1 MFKKG
6 VLVFAAISVMA
17 SALNYIVYPLYARI
31 LPASEYVH
39 ITVALSLFTQI
50 SAFLSSIIAITISLS
65 KSENGTKVNEKI
77 ELLQAFLFKLFFI
90 LAILFLAFS
99 PLVMRSIHTPALFSL
114 PISLMMLFSIP
125 ILIVSGYLNGKNKM
139 VKLGLVALV
148 SAGCQFLIGVTTSL
162 LSGNGLITMLSI
174 SVAQVMT
181 IAIVYALFA
190 KENLPSI
197 IKPITM
203 PVRSLRDRRLKGLLL
218 YTALSAVAVMMI
230 SLIQIIDLF
239 IMPNISGINLKFYT
253 DLYVI
258 SRVVFFAGLIFVWP
272 FLGEINLDHH
282 HFNRKPFAT
291 VLGYFA
297 LIGITAIVGLY
308 GFGDKLALFLFGSHY
323 QLHTIQYI
331 GTLSV
336 LYKVFML
343 VITAIVLYF
352 IVLRR
357 YTAIWFTAIA
367 SGLIIIYSRLV
378 SRHSSMAGVLFQLDV
393 ITGTLVILGVI
404 LLLTV
409 PVRQSATSGR
419 NNNQ

>member
-1 MFKKG
+1 MFKRS
-6 VLVFAAISVMA
+6 VLVFAAISVAA
-17 SALNYIVYPLYARI
+17 SALNYVVYPLYARI

-65 KSENGTKVNEKI
+65 KSEQGTAVNEKI
-77 ELLQAFLFKLFFI
+77 ALLQAFLFKLFLV
-90 LAILFLAFS
+90 LALLFLAFS
-99 PLVMRSIHTPALFSL
+99 PLLMRSIHTPALFSV

-125 ILIVSGYLNGKNKM
+125 ILVVSGYLNGKNKM

-148 SAGCQFLIGVTTSL
+148 SAGCQFIIGVTASL
-162 LSGNGLITMLSI
+162 LSRSGLITMLSI
-174 SVAQVMT
+174 GVAQITT
-181 IAIVYALFA
+181 IAVVYTLFA
-190 KENLPSI
+190 NENLPSI
-197 IKPITM
+197 TKPIATSIK
-203 PVRSLRDRRLKGLLL
+203 SLRDRRLKSLLP
-218 YTALSAVAVMMI
+218 YTALSAIAVMLI
-230 SLIQIIDLF
+230 SLIQIVDLF
-239 IMPNISGINLKFYT
+239 IMPNIVGVNLKFYT

-258 SRVVFFAGLIFVWP
+258 SRVVFFAGLIFIWP

-291 VLGYFA
+291 VLGYFS
-297 LIGITAIVGLY
+297 LIGIAAIVGLY

-343 VITAIVLYF
+343 IITAVVLYF

-357 YTAIWFTAIA
+357 YTAIWFTAIT
-367 SGLIIIYSRLV
+367 SGLIITYSRLV
-378 SRHSSMAGVLFQLDV
+378 SRYAGMATVLLQLD
-393 ITGTLVILGVI
+393 IIAGALVILGIV

-409 PVRQSATSGR
+409 PVRQFRIKDS
-419 NNNQ
+419 